1 MAEKNVSKVKN
12 VVLVGQGGVGKT
24 MLAEAM
30 LHLTGA
36 TTRLG
41 GHAGTKPTLDY
52 DSQESERGFS
62 ISTTIAPITW
72 ENTRINVL
80 DAPCY
85 PDFVGDAY
93 SAMSAVETALFVLM
107 QLVDLAL
114 LPPGFG
120 LPPRIFLSAARCS
133 STAWTAL
140 MQTTRPR
147 WLCSRIV
154 LAPRLAQ

>member
-1 MAEKNVSKVKN
+1 MAEKGVERVKN

-30 LHLTGA
+30 LHLTGT

-52 DSQESERGFS
+52 DTEESERGFS
-62 ISTTIAPITW
+62 ISTTIAPVAW
-72 ENTRINVL
+72 KNTRINVL

-93 SAMSAVETALFVLM
+93 AAMSAGETAVFV
-107 QLVDLAL
+107 VDAASG
-114 LPPGFG
+114 PGT
-120 LPPRIFLSAARCS
+120 I
-133 STAWTAL
+133 
-140 MQTTRPR
+140 TTRLWYASPTK
-147 WLCSRIV
+147 SG
-154 LAPRLAQ
+154 